1 MKEYE
6 YSQEANY
13 EANDTIL
20 NKSLWTHLT
29 NNSVRSQ
36 IELPEQQFEI
46 EQPQEI
52 VEIVPSYESRFEK
65 EPKDTPTKSVVK
77 SPLPHE
83 VYKNISN
90 DEQIAWNIYNCSP
103 AAEEKRK

>member
-1 MKEYE
+1 MVKRSKRKRSVKHYMKEYE

-13 EANDTIL
+13 EAN
-20 NKSLWTHLT
+20 

-36 IELPEQQFEI
+36 IDQPEQLEI

-52 VEIVPSYESRFEK
+52 VEIVPGYESRFEK
-65 EPKDTPTKSVVK
+65 EPKGSPAKSVVK

-83 VYKNISN
+83 AYKNISK
-90 DEQIAWNIYNCSP
+90 DEQIA
-103 AAEEKRK
+103 